1 MPLLLCNK
9 TPKGQEKKKK
19 RKAGLKAWNA
29 HTPTSTTEEELVS
42 GKMIRT
48 DLRES
53 KTLTTATGSHEKTE
67 SCRDTTSIRDERG
80 TP

>member
-1 MPLLLCNK
+1 M
-9 TPKGQEKKKK
+9 
-19 RKAGLKAWNA
+19 KAWNA

-67 SCRDTTSIRDERG
+67 SCPDTTSIRDQRG
-80 TP
+80 KQRDRDKKKLKKRTLVPV